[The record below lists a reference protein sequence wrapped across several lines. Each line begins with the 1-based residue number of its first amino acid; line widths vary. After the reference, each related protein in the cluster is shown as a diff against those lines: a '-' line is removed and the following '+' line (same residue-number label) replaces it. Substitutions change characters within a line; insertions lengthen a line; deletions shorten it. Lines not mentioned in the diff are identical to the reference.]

1 MYILNTSFI
10 SFRRRN
16 DVVSGWSEA
25 ATQSF
30 SFNLFPSHTRWII
43 NTLSRPVHMSYIHAG
58 IDRHNCTHM
67 RSSAFSSIRSHS
79 KVKDFLENS
88 DKGNVFIRRHEN
100 KSWKLRELKAKET
113 PRTSGEFFIAGETSP
128 PSSTRHEKISWR
140 DEFVSVQL
148 RKIRY
153 HVLVSVWCQ
162 PLGLVPE
169 CLVPLRWQWGGGGS
183 PRVQAHSH

>member
-10 SFRRRN
+10 CFRWRN
-16 DVVSGWSEA
+16 DVVSSWSEA

-88 DKGNVFIRRHEN
+88 DKRNVFIRPSWKQILKITGIKSEGDSANIWRVFHSGRNFSSLFYKAWEN
-100 KSWKLRELKAKET
+100 KLEGRVCVSAAQEN
-113 PRTSGEFFIAGETSP
+113 
-128 PSSTRHEKISWR
+128 KIS
-140 DEFVSVQL
+140 
-148 RKIRY
+148 
-153 HVLVSVWCQ
+153 C
-162 PLGLVPE
+162 LGVGLMSASRSRTRMPRPVE
-169 CLVPLRWQWGGGGS
+169 LGGGGS
-183 PRVQAHSH
+183 ARVQVHSH